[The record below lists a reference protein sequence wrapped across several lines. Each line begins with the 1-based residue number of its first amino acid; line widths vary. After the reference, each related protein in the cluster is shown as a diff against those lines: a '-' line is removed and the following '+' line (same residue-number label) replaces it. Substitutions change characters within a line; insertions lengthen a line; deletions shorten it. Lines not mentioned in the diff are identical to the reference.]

1 MAGVSIN
8 PLLKDTVEKDIIEG
22 TIKADA
28 SITMTGQDAE
38 KIKQSLNGRGDLSI
52 TDGAIKGIDLASMVR
67 NVKTAFGLEQ
77 KGGARPRTDFSELAI
92 PFTLTDGVFNTPGTS
107 LMSPLVR
114 VVGKGDADLVKE
126 TLDFQVQPK
135 VVATIKGQGD
145 TMERSG
151 IMVPVLVSGT
161 FSDPKF
167 RPDLKGLITQDLGK
181 KLPGVKDLNQILPAK
196 DKPEEAIKPLEDTG
210 KKLLKGLFK

>member
-1 MAGVSIN
+1 
-8 PLLKDTVEKDIIEG
+8 
-22 TIKADA
+22 
-28 SITMTGQDAE
+28 
-38 KIKQSLNGRGDLSI
+38 LNGRGDLSI

-92 PFTLTDGVFNTPGTS
+92 PFTLTNGVFNTPGIS
-107 LMSPLVR
+107 LMSPLLR

-126 TLDFQVQPK
+126 TLDFRVQPK

-145 TMERSG
+145 TMKRSG
-151 IMVPVLVSGT
+151 IMVPILVSGT

-181 KLPGVKDLNQILPAK
+181 KLPGVKDLDQILPAK
-196 DKPEEAIKPLEDTG
+196 DKPEEIIKPLEETG